1 MHCVTLYH
9 MKWGSWIR
17 DVWKLITLL
26 VKYSI
31 HILEMFMRFRC
42 NGTNQNIIR
51 YISIM
56 YFNRVYTIPVGKYR
70 KRGFKICC
78 SGMLGHNFMHCQKFV
93 SKWWYL
99 WYTHATRHLWWLG
112 QQWLLVPNHGQ
123 LPFYQ
128 CMLGR
133 NSWSIHITRYLKQNY
148 SHHWSILPVT
158 SWRDHPR
165 RVRRPSCMHEC

>member
-1 MHCVTLYH
+1 
-9 MKWGSWIR
+9 
-17 DVWKLITLL
+17 
-26 VKYSI
+26 
-31 HILEMFMRFRC
+31 
-42 NGTNQNIIR
+42 
-51 YISIM
+51 M
-56 YFNRVYTIPVGKYR
+56 YFNRVYTIPFGKDLE
-70 KRGFKICC
+70 RGFKICC

-112 QQWLLVPNHGQ
+112 QQWLLVPNRGQ

-165 RVRRPSCMHEC
+165 RVRRPSCMRDNVTVIDECKQDTPTSNTRLNKDFQISKFHKFETMKITMSLLCYFI